1 MAKTI
6 TIKDNRTGGY
16 LVVRSPRKNSKV
28 VEFNLY
34 LDSYGC
40 SIFVEKQKLREVLE
54 E

>member
-1 MAKTI
+1 MVKTI
-6 TIKDNRTGGY
+6 RIDDKRTGGY

-40 SIFVEKQKLREVLE
+40 SIYVDKQRLREILE